1 MGPFW
6 KHLKSWSLQ
15 ITAISA
21 RSLYCDMLHPTGTA
35 ASESCPTSS
44 DDSDEGKQANH
55 QHCACHAPAKLWQ
68 CTWGLMILHR
78 ALVWN
83 NGCAITSTYNDT
95 DKSSTHEYCH
105 QRWRWRVATTFLW
118 QDLFERASWN
128 VYLEFTMLIT
138 FWGKSAIGAPT
149 HTHKQTN
156 KHTNEHTH
164 TDKQPN
170 THTHT
175 HTHTQSNKQNEIPSL
190 LSH

>member
-55 QHCACHAPAKLWQ
+55 QHCACHAPAKLWK

-105 QRWRWRVATTFLW
+105 QRSKDGDGESQQPFCGKTFLRG
-118 QDLFERASWN
+118 LHGMYIWN
-128 VYLEFTMLIT
+128 
-138 FWGKSAIGAPT
+138 SRC
-149 HTHKQTN
+149 
-156 KHTNEHTH
+156 
-164 TDKQPN
+164 
-170 THTHT
+170 
-175 HTHTQSNKQNEIPSL
+175 
-190 LSH
+190 LSHFGASRQ